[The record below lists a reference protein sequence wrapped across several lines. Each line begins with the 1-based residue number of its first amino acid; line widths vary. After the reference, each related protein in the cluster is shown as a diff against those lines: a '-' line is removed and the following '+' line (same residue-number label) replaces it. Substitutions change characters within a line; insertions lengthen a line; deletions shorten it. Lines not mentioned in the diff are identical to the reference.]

1 MGWAGRP
8 AAERLPRVNLLCR
21 VHTNE
26 EETRKAMQEN
36 QAEAIAE
43 AFRAAQIEADP
54 VTKADLSA
62 NDTDLRHALQ
72 ETEQRFKAQIDLLR
86 SDLTGKFTLLQWMLG
101 LLLAGV
107 ASLVIKS
114 FF

>member
-1 MGWAGRP
+1 MTTIAFDTHRFIRTIKESGIP
-8 AAERLPRVNLLCR
+8 
-21 VHTNE
+21 
-26 EETRKAMQEN
+26 EN

-43 AFRAAQIEADP
+43 AFRTAQVEADL
-54 VTKADLSA
+54 VTKPDLNA
-62 NDTDLRHALQ
+62 HDTDLRHALQ
-72 ETEQRFKAQIDLLR
+72 ETEQRLKAQIDALRGDFNLLR

>member
-1 MGWAGRP
+1 MTAIAFDTHKFIRTIKESG
-8 AAERLPRVNLLCR
+8 LP
-21 VHTNE
+21 
-26 EETRKAMQEN
+26 EN

-43 AFRAAQIEADP
+43 AFRAAQGEADP
-54 VTKADLSA
+54 VTKTELAVH
-62 NDTDLRHALQ
+62 DTNLRHALQ
-72 ETEQRFKAQIDLLR
+72 ETEQRLKAQIDLLRSDFALLR

-107 ASLVIKS
+107 ASIVIKS

>member
-1 MGWAGRP
+1 VAGILIE
-8 AAERLPRVNLLCR
+8 ASIFYAGHPR
-21 VHTNE
+21 TND
-26 EETRKAMQEN
+26 ETGKTMPEN

-43 AFRAAQIEADP
+43 AFRAVQVAAAP
-54 VTKADLSA
+54 VTKTDLSA
-62 NDTDLRHALQ
+62 HDTDLRYALQ
-72 ETEQRFKAQIDLLR
+72 ETESRLKAQIDLLR
-86 SDLTGKFTLLQWMLG
+86 SDRTGKFTLLQWMLG